1 MKIGVILFQLLAESL
16 GLKPNHLIDMGCAE
30 GLYVLGHCYP
40 ACPEPELTM
49 GCTRHRDSSFL
60 TLLLQDQIGG
70 LQFLH
75 KNRWVDVTSVPGA
88 LVVNVGD
95 LLQASPFGSSL
106 FIFHGTNPVTSLHF
120 SMSFCS

>member
-49 GCTRHRDSSFL
+49 GCTRHSDSSFL

-75 KNRWVDVTSVPGA
+75 KNRWIDVTSVPGA